1 MRLGEAGRQVTA
13 SREESLDRKAE
24 RRVNGGEGARRG
36 DGQGR
41 TSGEVGPRGRRVSV
55 GVACFGGVGVR
66 VGVGRVICWMARCRN
81 GTGMDVVGADASVFE
96 QAVERRVDAD
106 GSGEGEAEAE
116 DADEAAAKGLTEAP
130 ERREAVGQA

>member
-13 SREESLDRKAE
+13 SCEESLDRKAE
-24 RRVNGGEGARRG
+24 RRVNGGEGSRWRRG
-36 DGQGR
+36 RGR
-41 TSGEVGPRGRRVSV
+41 ISSEVGPWGRRVRV
-55 GVACFGGVGVR
+55 GVVCFGGVVVR
-66 VGVGRVICWMARCRN
+66 VGVGRVVRWMARCRN

-116 DADEAAAKGLTEAP
+116 DADEAAAKGLTEAS